1 MTTPY
6 LAHFGFSSAPF
17 SKEIPDDKLWLP
29 SSKVSLIDEICDALK
44 DRESVLLTG
53 EPGVGKTCVLRAIRQ
68 RLPQAGF
75 RLTYCHNAT
84 LGRRDFYRQLCLAL
98 GLSPSATAAAVFW
111 AVSTHVEE
119 LGREQRCHPVFLLD
133 EAHLLHQD
141 VLDHLHILL
150 NYQWDSKALLSLVL
164 VGLPDLQA
172 RLTMRRNRS
181 LTSRLA
187 RYVAIGKLTPD
198 DTAEYIRKRLELVGC
213 EKDVFTSDAVAM
225 LHEGAAGAHRDLDRL
240 ATLALREAARRK
252 KKLVERDVVARITA
266 TVEEAEA
273 P

>member
-29 SSKVSLIDEICDALK
+29 TSKVSLIDEICEALR

-84 LGRRDFYRQLCLAL
+84 LGRRDFYRQLCFAL

-164 VGLPDLQA
+164 VGLPDLQS
-172 RLTMRRNRS
+172 RLAMRRNRS
-181 LTSRLA
+181 LASRLA
-187 RYVAIGKLTPD
+187 RYVAIGKLTAD
-198 DTAEYIRKRLELVGC
+198 DSVAGRVIGPVVVNHPSAFARLIGKWCTSTATPVEYEH
-213 EKDVFTSDAVAM
+213 DAHGDHSAPKTGLPPRHYTPPSV
-225 LHEGAAGAHRDLDRL
+225 
-240 ATLALREAARRK
+240 EAASH
-252 KKLVERDVVARITA
+252 
-266 TVEEAEA
+266 A
-273 P
+273 PPSHT

>member
-29 SSKVSLIDEICDALK
+29 TSKVSLIDEICEALK

-84 LGRRDFYRQLCLAL
+84 LGRRDFYRQLCFAL

-172 RLTMRRNRS
+172 RLSMRRNRS
-181 LTSRLA
+181 LASRLA
-187 RYVAIGKLTPD
+187 RYVAIGKLTAD

-213 EKDVFTSDAVAM
+213 EKEIFTSDAVAM
-225 LHEGAAGAHRDLDRL
+225 LHEGADGAHRDLDRL

-252 KKLVERDVVARITA
+252 KKLVERDIVARVA
-266 TVEEAEA
+266 VVEDAEA
-273 P
+273 A